1 MAMPKR
7 YFSYINKHNMEE
19 QFLPLDY
26 MNLSLPS
33 TFAIAYA
40 YASVKTNLDAKKK
53 LIRATLNIHF
63 K

>member
-1 MAMPKR
+1 
-7 YFSYINKHNMEE
+7 MEE